1 MQQGNSK
8 GKIQTQIKLNHAQS
22 ELIIAYTQ
30 RMPSKTFIN
39 YAKSVAAAAFSVYV
53 CVCVCPCLCVCL
65 RQMPPLI
72 TEPKPKQST
81 VSP

>member
-8 GKIQTQIKLNHAQS
+8 GKIQTQIKLNHAKS

-39 YAKSVAAAAFSVYV
+39 YAKSVPASASLCLV
-53 CVCVCPCLCVCL
+53 CVCVSLCVCL

>member
-8 GKIQTQIKLNHAQS
+8 EKILTQIKLNRAKS

-39 YAKSVAAAAFSVYV
+39 YAKSVAAAASLCV
-53 CVCVCPCLCVCL
+53 CVCVYFVCL
-65 RQMPPLI
+65 FAPNATPNY
-72 TEPKPKQST
+72 
-81 VSP
+81 